1 MYSTNTRETKT
12 GGVHHWYGK
21 VQKAWKCTLQQ
32 QCLCLFDVM
41 SQKTKLIA
49 FTVST
54 SSHHITDTLNQN
66 VLFKQFSITLGV

>member
-12 GGVHHWYGK
+12 GGVHHWYGIDK

-32 QCLCLFDVM
+32 QCLCLLDVM

-49 FTVST
+49 FTVSNFFT
-54 SSHHITDTLNQN
+54 SHH
-66 VLFKQFSITLGV
+66 